1 LSIDFLNGSLLVSFF
16 SINLN
21 LSPWRR
27 KLMITTATPN
37 AHYSATEPVLF
48 VAFELSEKTWK
59 LGFTIGP
66 GQKPRERTVT
76 ARQQERVLD
85 EIAQAKRRLGLP
97 ETAPVVSCY
106 EAGREGFWLH
116 RFLQAHGVTNQVV
129 DSSSIEVNRRRRRA
143 KSDGLDVR
151 KLLSML
157 MRYAQGERQVWQ
169 VVKVPSVEAE
179 DQRHLHRDLET
190 LKQERASTTTRIQG
204 LLSSQGIRLTSLH
217 KLPEQLDALRLWD
230 GSPIPPGLRRR
241 VLRVYAHHTFLS
253 EQIAEVEAER
263 RAQLQ
268 TSSEASI
275 DKVRQLMQLKGIGIN
290 GAWLLVMEFFGWRAF
305 KNRREVGGL
314 AGFTPTPYQ
323 SGESAREQGITQSGN
338 RHVRWMT
345 TELAWSWLRFQPD
358 SALSVWF
365 RERFGGGG
373 KRLRRIGIVAVA
385 RKLLIALWRFLET
398 GVLPAGAALKEA

>member
-1 LSIDFLNGSLLVSFF
+1 
-16 SINLN
+16 
-21 LSPWRR
+21 
-27 KLMITTATPN
+27 
-37 AHYSATEPVLF
+37 LF

-59 LGFTIGP
+59 LGFTIGH
-66 GQKPRERTVT
+66 GHKPRERTVT

-97 ETAPVVSCY
+97 DTAPVVSCY

-116 RFLQAHGVTNQVV
+116 RFLQAHGITNQVV
-129 DSSSIEVNRRRRRA
+129 DSSAIEVNRRRRRA
-143 KSDGLDVR
+143 KSDGLDVH

-157 MRYAQGERQVWQ
+157 MRSHHGEHQVWQ

-204 LLSSQGIRLTSLH
+204 LLSSQGLRVTSLTQ
-217 KLPEQLDALRLWD
+217 LPEQLDALRLWD

-253 EQIAEVEAER
+253 EQIAALEAER
-263 RAQLQ
+263 RAQLH
-268 TSSEASI
+268 ASTDARI
-275 DKVRQLMQLKGIGIN
+275 DQVRQLMLLKGIGIN
-290 GAWLLVMEFFGWRAF
+290 GAWLLVMEFFGWRQL

-323 SGESAREQGITQSGN
+323 SGASTREQGITKAGN
-338 RHVRWMT
+338 RHVRWIT

-358 SALSVWF
+358 SALRVWF
-365 RERFGGGG
+365 RERFGSGG
-373 KRLRRIGIVAVA
+373 KRLRRIGIIAVA

-398 GVLPAGAALKEA
+398 GVIPAGAVLKEG

>member
-1 LSIDFLNGSLLVSFF
+1 MTSAATHNRQD
-16 SINLN
+16 
-21 LSPWRR
+21 
-27 KLMITTATPN
+27 TAPE
-37 AHYSATEPVLF
+37 ATLF

-59 LGFTIGP
+59 LGFTTGH
-66 GQKPRERTVT
+66 GQKPRERSVA

-116 RFLQAHGVTNQVV
+116 RFLLAYGITNHVV
-129 DSSSIEVNRRRRRA
+129 DSSAIEVSRRQRRA

-157 MRYAQGERQVWQ
+157 IRYHDGEQQVWQ
-169 VVKVPSVEAE
+169 VVKVPTVEAE

-190 LKQERASTTTRIQG
+190 LKRERASTTTRIKG
-204 LLSSQGIRLTSLH
+204 LLSSQGLRVTSLN

-230 GSPIPPGLRRR
+230 GSPMPPGLRRR
-241 VLRVYAHHTFLS
+241 VLRVYAHHQFLS

-263 RAQLQ
+263 RARLQ
-268 TSSEASI
+268 TSSDASTEQI
-275 DKVRQLMQLKGIGIN
+275 RQLMLLKGIGIN

-323 SGESAREQGITQSGN
+323 SGESAREQGITKSGN

-345 TELAWSWLRFQPD
+345 TELAWSWLRFQPE

-365 RERFGGGG
+365 RERFGGGS

-398 GVLPAGAALKEA
+398 GALPEGAVLKEG

>member
-1 LSIDFLNGSLLVSFF
+1 MT
-16 SINLN
+16 
-21 LSPWRR
+21 P
-27 KLMITTATPN
+27 TAT
-37 AHYSATEPVLF
+37 HKEQGTTTEATLF
-48 VAFELSEKTWK
+48 MSFELSEKTWK
-59 LGFTIGP
+59 LGFTTGP
-66 GQKPRERTVT
+66 GQKPRERNVT
-76 ARQQERVLD
+76 ARHQERVLD
-85 EIAQAKRRLGLP
+85 EIAQAKRRFSLP

-116 RFLQAHGVTNQVV
+116 RFLLAHGITNHVV
-129 DSSSIEVNRRRRRA
+129 DSSAIEVSRRQRRA

-157 MRYAQGERQVWQ
+157 IRYHEGERQVWQ
-169 VVKVPSVEAE
+169 VVNVPSVEAE

-190 LKQERASTTTRIQG
+190 LKQERGSTTSRIKG
-204 LLSSQGIRLTSLH
+204 LLSSQGLRVTSVTN
-217 KLPEQLDALRLWD
+217 LPEQLDALRLWD
-230 GSPIPPGLRRR
+230 GSPIPPGLRQR
-241 VLRVYAHHTFLS
+241 VLRVYAHHQFLS

-268 TSSEASI
+268 DSSDASI
-275 DKVRQLMQLKGIGIN
+275 DKVCQLMLLKGIGIN
-290 GAWLLVMEFFGWRAF
+290 GAWLLVMEFFGWREF

-323 SGESAREQGITQSGN
+323 SGESAREQGITKSGN

-345 TELAWSWLRFQPD
+345 TELAWSWLRLQPE

-365 RERFGGGG
+365 RERFGSGG

-398 GVLPAGAALKEA
+398 GVLPEGAVLKEG

>member
-1 LSIDFLNGSLLVSFF
+1 MTIAATYNEPG
-16 SINLN
+16 N
-21 LSPWRR
+21 
-27 KLMITTATPN
+27 TTEAT
-37 AHYSATEPVLF
+37 LF

-59 LGFTIGP
+59 LGFTTGH

-76 ARQQERVLD
+76 ARYQERVLD

-97 ETAPVVSCY
+97 ESAAVVSCY
-106 EAGREGFWLH
+106 EAGRDGFWLH
-116 RFLQAHGVTNQVV
+116 RFLQGHGITNHVV

-157 MRYAQGERQVWQ
+157 MRYEQGERQVWQ

-190 LKQERASTTTRIQG
+190 LKRERASTTTRIKG
-204 LLSSQGIRLTSLH
+204 LLSTQGIQVTTLT
-217 KLPEQLDALRLWD
+217 KLPEQLEALRLWD
-230 GSPIPPGLRRR
+230 GSPIPPGLRDRI
-241 VLRVYAHHTFLS
+241 LRVYAHHTFLS
-253 EQIAEVEAER
+253 QQIAEIEAER

-268 TSSEASI
+268 TSSDASL
-275 DKVRQLMQLKGIGIN
+275 DKIRQLMQLKGIGIN
-290 GAWLLVMEFFGWRAF
+290 GSWLLVMEFFGWRAF

-323 SGESAREQGITQSGN
+323 SGESAREQGITKSGN

-358 SALSVWF
+358 SALSCWF

-398 GVLPAGAALKEA
+398 GVIPAGAVLKEG

>member
-1 LSIDFLNGSLLVSFF
+1 
-16 SINLN
+16 
-21 LSPWRR
+21 
-27 KLMITTATPN
+27 MTTA
-37 AHYSATEPVLF
+37 ATHHEHENTTEARLF
-48 VAFELSEKTWK
+48 VGFELSEKTWK
-59 LGFTIGP
+59 LGFTTGH

-85 EIAQAKRRLGLP
+85 EIVHAKRRMGLP
-97 ETAPVVSCY
+97 ENAAVVSCY
-106 EAGREGFWLH
+106 EAGREGFWLQ
-116 RFLQAHGVTNQVV
+116 RFVQAHGITNQVV
-129 DSSSIEVNRRRRRA
+129 DSSAIEVNRRRRRA

-157 MRYAQGERQVWQ
+157 RRYHYGECQGWQ

-179 DQRHLHRDLET
+179 DQRHLHRDLAT
-190 LKQERASTTTRIQG
+190 LKQERASTMTRIEG
-204 LLSSQGIRLTSLH
+204 LLSSQGLRVTSLT

-230 GSPIPPGLRRR
+230 GSPLPPGLRRR
-241 VLRVYAHHTFLS
+241 VLRVYAQYTFLS
-253 EQIAEVEAER
+253 EPMAAVEAER

-305 KNRREVGGL
+305 KTRREVGAL
-314 AGFTPTPYQ
+314 AGFRPTPYQ
-323 SGESAREQGITQSGN
+323 SGESAREQGMTKSGN
-338 RHVRWMT
+338 RQVRWMT
-345 TELAWSWLRFQPD
+345 TELGWSWVRLQPG
-358 SALSVWF
+358 SALRCWF

-398 GVLPAGAALKEA
+398 GVLPAGAVLKEG

>member
-1 LSIDFLNGSLLVSFF
+1 
-16 SINLN
+16 
-21 LSPWRR
+21 
-27 KLMITTATPN
+27 M
-37 AHYSATEPVLF
+37 
-48 VAFELSEKTWK
+48 
-59 LGFTIGP
+59 
-66 GQKPRERTVT
+66 
-76 ARQQERVLD
+76 
-85 EIAQAKRRLGLP
+85 
-97 ETAPVVSCY
+97 
-106 EAGREGFWLH
+106 
-116 RFLQAHGVTNQVV
+116 
-129 DSSSIEVNRRRRRA
+129 
-143 KSDGLDVR
+143 
-151 KLLSML
+151 
-157 MRYAQGERQVWQ
+157 WQ

-190 LKQERASTTTRIQG
+190 LKQERASTMTRIEG
-204 LLSSQGIRLTSLH
+204 LLSSQGLRVTSLT

-230 GSPIPPGLRRR
+230 GSPLPPGLRRR
-241 VLRVYAHHTFLS
+241 VLRVYAHYTFLS

-323 SGESAREQGITQSGN
+323 SGESAREQGITKSGN

-358 SALSVWF
+358 SALSCWF

-373 KRLRRIGIVAVA
+373 KRLETDWDCGRGPQVTHCALAFPRDLGSYPQGRCSKRGKRFVDAASRLGLGAGGGGPSKFRACEASRRIDGVASSGPSRCR
-385 RKLLIALWRFLET
+385 RKTQRASGDGRWSPH
-398 GVLPAGAALKEA
+398 G